1 MAQKFDD
8 INSSRLK
15 DPLSYI
21 SKDVKNSLF
30 LSLPT
35 SHEISKIILNSNEK
49 KSSHGAISNK
59 VTKMTNE
66 TISPYLEVLF
76 QKCIK
81 EGVFPDS
88 FKIAEVIPLFKGGDR
103 EDRNCYRP
111 ISLLP
116 TISKIFERILAK
128 RMISFFTKF
137 DILSKDQ
144 FGFRAKFST
153 EYAIADIYDKLINNL
168 DKRLSSCAIFLDLA
182 KAFDSVSHEILLRK
196 LQHYGVRGKALE
208 LLRSYKF

>member
-35 SHEISKIILNSNEK
+35 SHEISKIISNSNEK

-81 EGVFPDS
+81 DGVFPDS

-182 KAFDSVSHEILLRK
+182 KAFDSVSHEI
-196 LQHYGVRGKALE
+196 
-208 LLRSYKF
+208 

>member
-1 MAQKFDD
+1 
-8 INSSRLK
+8 
-15 DPLSYI
+15 
-21 SKDVKNSLF
+21 
-30 LSLPT
+30 
-35 SHEISKIILNSNEK
+35 
-49 KSSHGAISNK
+49 
-59 VTKMTNE
+59 MTNE

-81 EGVFPDS
+81 DGVFPDS
-88 FKIAEVIPLFKGGDR
+88 FKIAEVIPLFKGGNR
-103 EDRNCYRP
+103 EDKNCYRP
-111 ISLLP
+111 ISLLS

-128 RMISFFTKF
+128 RLISIFTKF

-196 LQHYGVRGKALE
+196 LQHYGVRGKTLE
-208 LLRSYKF
+208 LLSSYLSCSRSQFVKLNGGKIILSWN